1 MNASQNYHAGQ
12 IAEEIVAQKYVAA
25 GFDVISKRYRRR
37 EGEIDLVLGHKDKLY
52 FVEVKKS
59 SSFDKAAER
68 INLHQISRIKNA
80 AMRFLVDTGRK
91 LETEMR
97 FDAALVNGV
106 GQVKVI
112 ANAF

>member
-1 MNASQNYHAGQ
+1 MNASKNYHAGQ
-12 IAEEIVAQKYVAA
+12 MAEEIVAQKYAAA
-25 GFDVISKRYRRR
+25 GFDIISKRYRRR
-37 EGEIDLVLGHKDKLY
+37 EGEIDLVLGHQSKLY

-59 SSFDKAAER
+59 SSFEKAAER
-68 INLHQISRIKNA
+68 INLHQIARIKNA
-80 AMRFLVDTGRK
+80 ALRFLVDTGRM

-97 FDAALVNGV
+97 FDAALVNDA